1 MPANPP
7 PTNPLIPP
15 PHTHTQALISTG
27 FKVPEK
33 NILLSVQDSLR
44 DEVIHAAY
52 QLHQSGYNLYATKAT
67 YDFLQK
73 CHVPCHLLNFPN
85 QPGKTRFFVAFV
97 CGGWVGG
104 GLAD

>member
-1 MPANPP
+1 M
-7 PTNPLIPP
+7 
-15 PHTHTQALISTG
+15 
-27 FKVPEK
+27 PEK

-85 QPGKTRFFVAFV
+85 QPGTRATRVFRFVLYCIV
-97 CGGWVGG
+97 PCVLGGRPTD
-104 GLAD
+104 LTADG